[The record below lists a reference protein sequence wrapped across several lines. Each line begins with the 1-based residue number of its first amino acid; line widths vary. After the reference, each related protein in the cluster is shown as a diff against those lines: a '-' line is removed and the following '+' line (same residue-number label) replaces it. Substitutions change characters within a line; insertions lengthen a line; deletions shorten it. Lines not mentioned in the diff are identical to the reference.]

1 VAREKK
7 ARRKNIARKAREEEE
22 IRLFSGPVSAVCTCM
37 DLDTESLLTALQ
49 TEFAKLEAVS
59 VDLGTVDF

>member
-1 VAREKK
+1 ME
-7 ARRKNIARKAREEEE
+7 
-22 IRLFSGPVSAVCTCM
+22 
-37 DLDTESLLTALQ
+37 LDTETLLTALQ